1 MFHWI
6 KRRLWWML
14 LAIFIGGVSYAVK
27 RGILFDDD
35 CWSPNH
41 EYFMEVR
48 ESWLSKVFFSRD
60 REEGWIFVYDKHGRL
75 YHRYD
80 GPLSKLGG
88 PWWLGKKILIMN
100 KPEAMLEL
108 PTDAGDSRL
117 KGVCF

>member
-1 MFHWI
+1 MYRWI
-6 KRRLWWML
+6 RRSCPVL
-14 LAIFIGGVSYAVK
+14 LLVTVPLLVFGVG
-27 RGILFDDD
+27 RLGIPHGEK

-41 EYFMEVR
+41 EYFMEMR

>member
-1 MFHWI
+1 
-6 KRRLWWML
+6 ML
-14 LAIFIGGVSYAVK
+14 LLVTVPLLVFGVG
-27 RGILFDDD
+27 RLG
-35 CWSPNH
+35 
-41 EYFMEVR
+41 MR